1 MRASAGSAAPLYGIA
16 GENMAAKRGE
26 WTKLGKDKVLSSG
39 LTTAQADALGMYE
52 VVSAAALDKAFEA
65 RPALVI
71 PYFGTDKKPLSSHPK
86 WPNFYR
92 LRYLGRDLIGFKELA
107 GEKPQ
112 RYAQPAG
119 SGVCAYFPRNA
130 DWPVIAPDPEYE
142 IIITEGEL
150 KAAAACGAGFP
161 TIGLGGVWNFRSS
174 KEGIWW
180 LPELEQVKWVRRTV
194 YVCFDS
200 DYLTKPNVCSAI
212 NGLMAELQERGAF
225 VKLLALPE
233 GEGEQKVG
241 LDDYLLEHTP
251 EDLGELIQ
259 AAEPLG
265 ITKPLWQINEEV
277 VYVENPGLVIV
288 PEDDMHKM
296 SPDAFKS
303 HSRWATAYA
312 TGTKVAVNGTLS
324 REKVSAA
331 PEWIKWPLRRSVRR
345 VTYAPGQP
353 LITESKELNQ
363 WEGWGSEPVK
373 GSVELWHKL
382 TQFIFADAGP
392 GILDYFYDWCA
403 YPIQNPGVKM
413 FVGVVIHGAAQG
425 TGKTLIGYT
434 LARIYGK
441 NFKEIT
447 DEDLEETYWAE
458 NKQFILGDE
467 ITGKDNRQYMN
478 TLKRL
483 ITKETIDVNIKFVPQ
498 FQLPNCMN
506 FMFTSQHGDSFFLE
520 DKDRRFLVVEVTAEP
535 LPDKFYLEYDKWY
548 KNGGAN
554 ALHDWLLRRKISPQF
569 NPMGHAPRT
578 LAKERMIAATKSEAG
593 SWVYDLQHFPDQILR
608 MGEMKYTRDI
618 FSSRELLMLY
628 ERDNPNSK
636 MTVGGMGRALGAAG
650 LQQILGGQPI
660 FNPNTNRN
668 ERMFAVRNT
677 DIWKKC
683 KDRKKITAHL
693 SSAPVRGG
701 KK

>member
-1 MRASAGSAAPLYGIA
+1 MAG
-16 GENMAAKRGE
+16 KRGE
-26 WTKLGKDKVLSSG
+26 WTKLGKDKILSSG
-39 LTTAQADALGMYE
+39 LTSAQADALGIYE
-52 VVSAAALDKAFEA
+52 VVSAAQLDKSLEA
-65 RPALVI
+65 KPALVI
-71 PYFGTDKKPLSSHPK
+71 PYYGTDKKPLSSHPK

-92 LRYLGRDLIGFKELA
+92 IRYLGKDPIDFKQLA

-119 SGVCAYFPRNA
+119 SGVCAYFPRSA
-130 DWPVIAPDPEYE
+130 DWPVIAPDPEYD

-150 KAAAACGAGFP
+150 KAAAACAAGFP

-174 KEGIWW
+174 KDGVWW
-180 LPELEQVKWVRRTV
+180 LPELENVKWARRTV
-194 YVCFDS
+194 FVCFDS

-212 NGLMAELQERGAF
+212 NALMEELQQRGAYIR
-225 VKLLALPE
+225 LLALPE
-233 GEGEQKVG
+233 GEDDAKVG

-251 EDLGELIQ
+251 ENLKDLID

-265 ITKPLWQINEEV
+265 ISKPLWQINEEAI
-277 VYVENPGLVIV
+277 YVENPGLVIV
-288 PEDDMHKM
+288 PGDDFQKM

-303 HSRWATAYA
+303 HSRWATTYA
-312 TGTKVAVNGTLS
+312 TGQRVAANGSLL

-331 PEWIKWPLRRSVRR
+331 PEWIKWPLRRAVKK
-345 VTYAPGQP
+345 VTYAPGED
-353 LITESKELNQ
+353 LVTEAKELNQ
-363 WEGWGSEPVK
+363 WPGWGTEPVK
-373 GSVELWHKL
+373 GTVEPWHKL
-382 TQFIFADAGP
+382 TKFIFADADP

-413 FVGVVIHGAAQG
+413 FVGVVIHGTAQG

-434 LARIYGK
+434 LARVYGK

-467 ITGKDNRQYMN
+467 ITGKDNRAYMN

-483 ITKETIDVNIKFVPQ
+483 ITKETVEVNIKFVPQ

-520 DKDRRFLVVEVTAEP
+520 DKDRRFLVVEVVSDP
-535 LPDKFYLEYDKWY
+535 LPDKFYREYDAWY
-548 KNGGAN
+548 KNGGA
-554 ALHDWLLRRKISPQF
+554 AHLHDWLLSRKISKEF
-569 NPMGHAPRT
+569 NPFGHAPRT

-593 SWVYDLQHFPDQILR
+593 SWVHDLQHFPEQVLHIGDMR
-608 MGEMKYTRDI
+608 YTRDL
-618 FSSRELLMLY
+618 FSSKELMALY
-628 ERDNPNSK
+628 ERDNPNTK

-650 LQQILGGQPI
+650 FPQVMGGQPVM
-660 FNPNTNRN
+660 NPNTQKM
-668 ERMFAVRNT
+668 ERMFAVRNAHL
-677 DIWKKC
+677 WKNC
-683 KDRKKITAHL
+683 KDRKKIEKHL
-693 SSAPVRGG
+693 ASTPVREG
-701 KK
+701 KGAKK